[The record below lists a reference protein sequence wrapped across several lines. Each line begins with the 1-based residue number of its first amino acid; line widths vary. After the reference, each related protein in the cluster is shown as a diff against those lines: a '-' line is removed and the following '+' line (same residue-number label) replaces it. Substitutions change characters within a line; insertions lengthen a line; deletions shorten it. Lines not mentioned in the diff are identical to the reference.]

1 MILSSI
7 EAACYQRL
15 GWGTSPVADIK
26 TRVDQ
31 FINDTLV
38 EVVGDNRCS
47 KLRRLV
53 LAMATVANSQYA
65 VTPQAATRIHSIVDP
80 TNRRNL
86 DEVTT
91 AWIDAR
97 DPGRTYTSGTP
108 IAYAIRGYSSPVTA
122 QPSASGQLTI
132 LSTSVTDTS
141 GPTVYVEVITA
152 AGYIRT
158 PATVAL
164 TGVTPANIGPADTL
178 KVTDFYLSAA
188 CVGEIILKDGA
199 GNEIG
204 RIGIGQTR
212 ARSTL
217 VEIYPKPS
225 AVVSL
230 NADVDIAITTLANPT
245 DETGIPEE
253 FREVIVH
260 GVRQRE
266 YEKREKLDLAGNCE
280 RQKNRVKNRLIL
292 HCATLTALSDNTRPG
307 FSQLGPYYRSGS

>member
-15 GWGTSPVADIK
+15 GWGASPVADIK
-26 TRVDQ
+26 TRIDQ

-47 KLRRLV
+47 KLRRMV
-53 LAMATVANSQYA
+53 LPMSTVANSQYA
-65 VTPQAATRIHSIVDP
+65 VTPQAATRIHSLIDP

-86 DEVTT
+86 DEVPVG
-91 AWIDAR
+91 WIDAR
-97 DPGRTYTSGTP
+97 DPGRTFTSAAP
-108 IAYAIRGYSSPVTA
+108 LAYAIRGYSSPVVA

-132 LSTSVTDTS
+132 LSTSAADVA
-141 GPTVYVEVITA
+141 PTVYVEVITA

-158 PATVAL
+158 PATVTL
-164 TGVTPANIGPADTL
+164 TGVTPANIGPLDTL
-178 KVTDFYLSAA
+178 KVTDFYLSGV
-188 CVGEIILKDGA
+188 CVGEVLLKDGA

-230 NADVDIAITTLANPT
+230 YADVDIALTLIANAT

-253 FREVIVH
+253 YREVIIH

-280 RQKNRVKNRLIL
+280 RQKNKVKNRLIL
-292 HCATLTALSDNTRPG
+292 HCATLTALDNSSRPG
-307 FSQLGPYYRSGS
+307 FSQLGPYYQTGS